1 MLYLASF
8 PGPHFILF
16 HEGNVEFLCVAEKS
30 WNLGTRLCYI
40 TVLVFAFHNVQ
51 SSVSAYGVCL
61 SRKGSIYTRCGGKPE
76 QMFVCNIKSASGL
89 EWHMAYYRLYPLQ
102 VRVFMALL

>member
-16 HEGNVEFLCVAEKS
+16 HEGKVEFLCVAEKS

-40 TVLVFAFHNVQ
+40 VFFTVLVFAFHNVQ
-51 SSVSAYGVCL
+51 SNVSAYGVCL
-61 SRKGSIYTRCGGKPE
+61 SRSILGVG
-76 QMFVCNIKSASGL
+76 ASL
-89 EWHMAYYRLYPLQ
+89 SKCLC
-102 VRVFMALL
+102 VT